1 MEGHALIDMAD
12 LATVLHGAESVI
24 VITEKEGEVIL
35 NYSPDMNQ
43 MEVLDLLALVTSQ
56 FYEIA
61 DEGDTP
67 TLQ

>member
-1 MEGHALIDMAD
+1 MEGYSLIDLTNM
-12 LATVLHGAESVI
+12 ATVLEGAESVI
-24 VITEKEGEVIL
+24 VITENEGEVTL
-35 NYSPDMNQ
+35 NYSHDLNQ

-67 TLQ
+67 LH

>member
-12 LATVLHGAESVI
+12 MATVLQGAESVI
-24 VITEKEGEVIL
+24 VITEKAGEVVL
-35 NYSPDMNQ
+35 NYSPDMSQ
-43 MEVLDLLALVTSQ
+43 MEVLDVLALVTSE
-56 FYEIA
+56 FYAIA

>member
-1 MEGHALIDMAD
+1 MEGYSLIDLTDM
-12 LATVLHGAESVI
+12 ATVLEGAESVI
-24 VITEKEGEVIL
+24 VITENEGEVIL
-35 NYSPDMNQ
+35 NYSHDLNQ

-67 TLQ
+67 LH

>member
-1 MEGHALIDMAD
+1 MEGYSLIDLTDM
-12 LATVLHGAESVI
+12 ATVLEGAESVI
-24 VITEKEGEVIL
+24 VITENEGEVIL
-35 NYSPDMNQ
+35 NYSHDLNQ

-67 TLQ
+67 PLH

>member
-1 MEGHALIDMAD
+1 MERYALIDMAD
-12 LATVLHGAESVI
+12 MATVLEGAESVI

-35 NYSPDMNQ
+35 NYSHDLNQ

-67 TLQ
+67 LH

>member
-1 MEGHALIDMAD
+1 MERHALIDMAD
-12 LATVLHGAESVI
+12 MAAVLDGAESVI

-35 NYSPDMNQ
+35 NYSHEMEQ

-61 DEGDTP
+61 DEGDS
-67 TLQ
+67 TLH

>member
-1 MEGHALIDMAD
+1 MEGYSLIDLTDMA
-12 LATVLHGAESVI
+12 AVLEGAESVI
-24 VITEKEGEVIL
+24 VITENEGEVIL
-35 NYSPDMNQ
+35 NYSHDLNQ

-67 TLQ
+67 LH